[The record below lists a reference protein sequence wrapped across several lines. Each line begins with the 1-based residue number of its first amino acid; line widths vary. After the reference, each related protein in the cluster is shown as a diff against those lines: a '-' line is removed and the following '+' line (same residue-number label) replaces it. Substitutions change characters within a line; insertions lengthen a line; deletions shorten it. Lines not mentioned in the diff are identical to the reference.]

1 MKIIIFILS
10 NVKLILR
17 YMYIS
22 QSQGF
27 SKMELEFTQLVI
39 CVFETKNDGFSYR
52 LEILDFLSVKR
63 EIK

>member
-39 CVFETKNDGFSYR
+39 CVFETKKMM
-52 LEILDFLSVKR
+52 DFP
-63 EIK
+63 ID